1 MDMDGP
7 STAPSYYI
15 FGALENT
22 NILCL
27 LGSRMFINLV
37 EAGHPNVKNGSGT
50 DDQSGRGSAI
60 SDIQFDDPSG
70 PRSAN
75 QDSTEFQI
83 TDSAVSEIGF
93 ADCDEPEIA
102 LEK

>member
-70 PRSAN
+70 PRSGKYIL
-75 QDSTEFQI
+75 QDAKYITLTST
-83 TDSAVSEIGF
+83 S
-93 ADCDEPEIA
+93 
-102 LEK
+102 